1 MRGVVSP
8 LNLVQSSQ
16 VRTKGPWGPLIVR
29 MIFLIAGNGSK
40 LDTQLTRW
48 WILTTKHH
56 FRISVVPF
64 RANVDHF
71 WLPSSTSMELPCRP
85 EEIARWFGWYSDSSA
100 LIIGF
105 LGTPVMGCAVKG
117 AGKPW
122 FFLQNTRSPWFSAS
136 YLCNLKRNKN
146 EPTKIEPR
154 MKQQPQNIQK
164 KALLFVNAARVFKK
178 RDLPFN
184 NPAPEGFRLGP
195 PIFRSFGDGSKIDA
209 LIIQAT
215 SNQ

>member
-1 MRGVVSP
+1 
-8 LNLVQSSQ
+8 
-16 VRTKGPWGPLIVR
+16 
-29 MIFLIAGNGSK
+29 
-40 LDTQLTRW
+40 
-48 WILTTKHH
+48 
-56 FRISVVPF
+56 
-64 RANVDHF
+64 
-71 WLPSSTSMELPCRP
+71 MELPCRP

-164 KALLFVNAARVFKK
+164 KSPAVRQRCQGFQKK
-178 RDLPFN
+178 
-184 NPAPEGFRLGP
+184 
-195 PIFRSFGDGSKIDA
+195 GSA
-209 LIIQAT
+209 FQQPSAGGVSPWT
-215 SNQ
+215 SNFRVIWGRFKNRRSDHSSNQ